1 MTTTNGTWAS
11 PVSTEGIEVELTDGG
26 LWLEIRHPGGG
37 EAKRSFLS
45 APELHR
51 LADAPPEMRSQALAV
66 LDQHLAQHLGR
77 AEANELEQGDGD
89 LRVSPTPS
97 GVWIDIK
104 LENEPPECFFIPAS
118 MLRAVMAVPGRL
130 RFNALMLIGALGRE
144 S

>member
-1 MTTTNGTWAS
+1 MTTNGTWAS
-11 PVSTEGIEVELTDGG
+11 PVSTEGIEVELTEGG
-26 LWLEIRHPGGG
+26 LWLEIHHPGGG

-51 LADAPPEMRSQALAV
+51 LADAPSEMRSQALAAI
-66 LDQHLAQHLGR
+66 DQHLAQHLCMT
-77 AEANELEQGDGD
+77 EATELEPLAGD

-97 GVWIDIK
+97 GVWIDSK
-104 LENEPPECFFIPAS
+104 PEDGPQECFFIPAS

-144 S
+144 G